1 MMIGGPETD
10 EQCGSAPR
18 RLRGAM
24 LSAAVGEGL
33 LDPFIAGKALPPG
46 KSHIEKLKDAE
57 EMKRQVLRA
66 QSLAG
71 FLKKQRLTPPH
82 GCASCGK
89 TISANKTKCGAC
101 ATAAASSSVPASLRD

>member
-1 MMIGGPETD
+1 MMYGGPEIDAAT
-10 EQCGSAPR
+10 APR
-18 RLRGAM
+18 PRRFRN
-24 LSAAVGEGL
+24 AALDAAAGKGL
-33 LDPFIAGKALPPG
+33 LDPLVAGKTLPPG
-46 KSHIEKLKDAE
+46 KSHMEKIKDAE

-82 GCASCGK
+82 GCVTCGK

-101 ATAAASSSVPASLRD
+101 AG